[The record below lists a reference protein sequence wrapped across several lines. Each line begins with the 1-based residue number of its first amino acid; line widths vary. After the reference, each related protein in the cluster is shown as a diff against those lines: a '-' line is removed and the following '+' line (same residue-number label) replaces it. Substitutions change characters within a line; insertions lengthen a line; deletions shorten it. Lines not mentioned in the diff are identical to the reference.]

1 MSVLWKQIEFYK
13 GKSDCEEVVIA
24 VLELRQCPGEV
35 SEGKL
40 YSWPKNL
47 YQFMTNLFF
56 LANVPTPGRV
66 QYHVKKNLKPNCLR
80 RQSTGVGERCQL
92 LQCHIRLEV
101 HYDNAKKN
109 KSAVSCAYRQNKHNF
124 ASVCFFRF
132 KIKQQNLIIQESK
145 KTKRNFPANIYLF
158 KVNNKNTRKRCEI
171 CSQLTIKT
179 PERRQ

>member
-1 MSVLWKQIEFYK
+1 MSVLWQQIEFYK
-13 GKSDCEEVVIA
+13 GKSDCEEIVIA

-35 SEGKL
+35 SQGKL
-40 YSWPKNL
+40 YSWPKKL

-66 QYHVKKNLKPNCLR
+66 QYHVKKNLKPSCFR
-80 RQSTGVGERCQL
+80 RQSTGVAERYQL

-101 HYDNAKKN
+101 HYDNANKN
-109 KSAVSCAYRQNKHNF
+109 KSAVGCAYRQNK
-124 ASVCFFRF
+124 
-132 KIKQQNLIIQESK
+132 IKQQDLIIQESK

-171 CSQLTIKT
+171 CSQLTKI
-179 PERRQ
+179 PERHQ